1 MATMKQVLQE
11 MADDADSAEEM
22 ADELADWITSADE
35 GDAAELAAYLAS
47 PISRL
52 TARTTKSPGKSKRN
66 DPQPKVVVMPKR

>member
-35 GDAAELAAYLAS
+35 GDAAELAAYLAKPYFEADS
-47 PISRL
+47 ENDEE
-52 TARTTKSPGKSKRN
+52 PGEIEEE
-66 DPQPKVVVMPKR
+66 